1 MAAAALRLLHGQ
13 SRFTPDHVNSET
25 MASTMKTN
33 SYHLRRH
40 LRHRRRGTIYLLVL
54 FSCLIVATISLSS
67 LQLMRLQGRS
77 VSSSADFSTA
87 QAYARAAIEIGMLKI
102 RNDPYWRTNLGN
114 GNWLTDQPIGVGTLT
129 LSAADPVDND
139 IRTGDNH
146 PVMLTG
152 TGMKGEA
159 RYCVSM
165 RMEVGPRVGSCL
177 EVSMATGNNLSING
191 STLTS
196 DQSISANNDVIA
208 SGGSTVNANVEAFN
222 LISGANYA
230 QARQTGARK
239 KTMPDLQHVMDYYIA
254 QGTAISYTALP
265 KSVMTE
271 LIQNTSF
278 ESNTAN
284 WYAKTSCSLQISSKE
299 SFNGSKSLRITQRST
314 TADVAAQDLPIQNF
328 KSSHTYHLSVP
339 VNYNGIAEAR
349 GILILQSTGDGVQT
363 FMTPAYPLN
372 GIGNTFVNL
381 QGDIT
386 PTWSGILTKATVTIL
401 INAKKNYSMDGVSL
415 IDVTYPANSYVI
427 DNRLMSPTVNAFG
440 ATNAKGIYIINC
452 DGQDVMIGYSR
463 IVGTLVFLNP
473 GINSKI
479 TGSVCWEA
487 AVYNFPA
494 LLTNRE
500 LTIST
505 NSTGLSEA
513 NCGINLN
520 PAGTPWP
527 FVGGISNTTNTDS
540 YPTTITGIVYSAAKL
555 NLAGSPRIKGVVV
568 ADNNITVTSSSL
580 SLNYGNTYLNDPPP
594 GFTSG
599 TITMKVVPGTWQRSV
614 N

>member
-1 MAAAALRLLHGQ
+1 
-13 SRFTPDHVNSET
+13 
-25 MASTMKTN
+25 
-33 SYHLRRH
+33 
-40 LRHRRRGTIYLLVL
+40 
-54 FSCLIVATISLSS
+54 
-67 LQLMRLQGRS
+67 
-77 VSSSADFSTA
+77 
-87 QAYARAAIEIGMLKI
+87 
-102 RNDPYWRTNLGN
+102 
-114 GNWLTDQPIGVGTLT
+114 
-129 LSAADPVDND
+129 
-139 IRTGDNH
+139 
-146 PVMLTG
+146 
-152 TGMKGEA
+152 
-159 RYCVSM
+159 
-165 RMEVGPRVGSCL
+165 
-177 EVSMATGNNLSING
+177 
-191 STLTS
+191 
-196 DQSISANNDVIA
+196 
-208 SGGSTVNANVEAFN
+208 
-222 LISGANYA
+222 
-230 QARQTGARK
+230 
-239 KTMPDLQHVMDYYIA
+239 
-254 QGTAISYTALP
+254 
-265 KSVMTE
+265 
-271 LIQNTSF
+271 
-278 ESNTAN
+278 
-284 WYAKTSCSLQISSKE
+284 
-299 SFNGSKSLRITQRST
+299 
-314 TADVAAQDLPIQNF
+314 
-328 KSSHTYHLSVP
+328 
-339 VNYNGIAEAR
+339 
-349 GILILQSTGDGVQT
+349 
-363 FMTPAYPLN
+363 MTPAYPLN

-401 INAKKNYSMDGVSL
+401 INDNKDYSMDGVSL

-427 DNRLMSPTVNAFG
+427 DNCLMSPTVNAFG

-540 YPTTITGIVYSAAKL
+540 YPSTITGIVYSAAKL

>member
-1 MAAAALRLLHGQ
+1 
-13 SRFTPDHVNSET
+13 

-33 SYHLRRH
+33 SYHLQRH

-114 GNWLTDQPIGVGTLT
+114 GNWLTNQPIGVGTLT
-129 LSAADPVDND
+129 LSAVDPVDND

-152 TGMKGEA
+152 TGIKGEA
-159 RYCVSM
+159 RYCMSM

-222 LISGANYA
+222 IISGANYA
-230 QARQTGARK
+230 QSNQKAASK
-239 KTMPDLQHVMDYYIA
+239 KKMPDLQYVMDYYIA
-254 QGTAISYTALP
+254 QGTAISYSALP
-265 KSVMTE
+265 KSVTTQ

-284 WYAKTSCSLQISSKE
+284 WYAKTSCSLQISNKD
-299 SFNGSKSLRITQRST
+299 FVVGSKSLKVSNRST
-314 TADVAAQDLPIQNF
+314 SADVAAQDLSIQQL
-328 KSSHTYHLSVP
+328 KSGHTYHLSVP
-339 VNYNGIAEAR
+339 VNSSGIADAR

-363 FMTPAYPLN
+363 FMTPVHSL
-372 GIGNTFVNL
+372 IGSGKSFVNVN
-381 QGDIT
+381 GDIA
-386 PTWSGILTKATVTIL
+386 PTWSGSLTKATVTVL
-401 INAKKNYSMDGVSL
+401 LTDNKDYSIDGVSL

-427 DNRLMSPTVNAFG
+427 DNQLMSPKVNAFG

-452 DGQDVMIGYSR
+452 AGQDVGIGNSR

-487 AVYNFPA
+487 AVHNFPA
-494 LLTNRE
+494 LLTNSE

-505 NSTGLSEA
+505 TSTGLSEV

-520 PAGTPWP
+520 PAETPWP
-527 FVGGISNTTNTDS
+527 FVGGTSNTTNTDS
-540 YPTTITGIVYSAAKL
+540 YPSKITGIVYSAAKL

-568 ADNNITVTSSSL
+568 AADDITVTSSSL